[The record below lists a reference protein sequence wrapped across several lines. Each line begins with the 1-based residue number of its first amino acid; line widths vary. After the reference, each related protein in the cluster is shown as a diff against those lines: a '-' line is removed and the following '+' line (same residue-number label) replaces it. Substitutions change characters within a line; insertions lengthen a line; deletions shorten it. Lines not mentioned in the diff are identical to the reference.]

1 MLGRLE
7 ACLTQYRSTLLV
19 LALML
24 LVLLSAISVIYSS
37 YKARQHFSVL
47 QQSYRETVRLEEEWG
62 RLLLEQS
69 TWASHDR
76 IENMA
81 SKVLGMV
88 PPQASDIV
96 VVAR

>member
-1 MLGRLE
+1 MFGRLE
-7 ACLTQYRSTLLV
+7 AFLAQYRSTLLV
-19 LALML
+19 LVLVS
-24 LVLLSAISVIYSS
+24 LVLLSAVSVIYSS

-69 TWASHDR
+69 TWASPDR
-76 IENMA
+76 IEHMA
-81 SKVLGMV
+81 TKALGMV
-88 PPQASDIV
+88 PPKASDIV

>member
-1 MLGRLE
+1 MFGRLE
-7 ACLTQYRSTLLV
+7 AYLAQYRSALIAFV
-19 LALML
+19 LMS

-81 SKVLGMV
+81 IKTLSMV